1 MFGFKKSPSM
11 SSSEAAEYL
20 SQKSGVKKNWTYSL
34 EDNRRGKH
42 LKEIGL
48 IPFTNVGRK
57 VFYRRTDIEAVA
69 HELRMCKLCGFKK
82 PSRLF

>member
-20 SQKSGVKKNWTYSL
+20 SQKSGVKKNWTYGL
-34 EDNRRGKH
+34 EDNRRGRY
-42 LKEIGL
+42 LNNMGI

-57 VFYRRTDIEAVA
+57 VLYKRTDIEAVA
-69 HELRMCKLCGFKK
+69 HELKMCRLCGFKK